1 MIRISIKIFLV
12 VMLFAEFLSAQSV
25 RKLNNDGVD
34 LYEQKKYADAE
45 VNFRKVLEKN
55 ADDFISN
62 FNLGD
67 SYYKQQK
74 YDEAIKSY
82 QDALG
87 KTNDDLSKAKVYHN
101 IGNSLLKAN
110 KIEESIEAYKNA

>member
-1 MIRISIKIFLV
+1 
-12 VMLFAEFLSAQSV
+12 MLTTTNVLAQSI

-45 VNFRKVLEKN
+45 INFRKVLEKN
-55 ADDFISN
+55 KDDFITN

-67 SYYKQQK
+67 AYYKQEK

-82 QDALG
+82 QNALG
-87 KTNDDLSKAKVYHN
+87 KTNDDLTKAKVYHN
-101 IGNSLLKAN
+101 IGNSLLKSN
-110 KIEESIEAYKNA
+110 KIEESIEAYKKCFEIKS